1 MQMLTGKRIVLT
13 GGTGFVGSHLL
24 PKLVQANA
32 SVSCIVRSSS
42 DTSRLPPEVRVHVCD
57 LATGA
62 GLTEALNG
70 CDVLI
75 HMAALLFGSGFQAYL
90 ENNGTSAQRLC
101 QALAEI
107 PSPPKRIVLLSSM
120 AASGPDASTQG
131 AADTCLPRPVSAYGW
146 SKLLVERTFQ
156 ANFHGELVILR
167 PGIIYGSGDRG
178 LLPVFQGAK
187 HGFAVSPGFGRSFPV
202 SCIHAQDMAEA
213 LLCALSPKAHG
224 IYHVSDGQ
232 RYTMDS
238 FCQAMSEA
246 LGKNARVFH
255 IPLPIM
261 AITAACATF
270 WAKLRACV
278 CKKAGARA
286 PNWNLDK
293 YREAREAGWVCDSS
307 RLSLDTDFRAHLSL
321 AKGMEESVEG
331 YRKRGWL

>member
-13 GGTGFVGSHLL
+13 GGTGFVGGHLL
-24 PKLVQANA
+24 PKLVQAEA
-32 SVSCIVRSSS
+32 DVHCIVRSSS
-42 DTSRLPPEVRVHVCD
+42 DTSRLPPEVKTHVCD
-57 LATGA
+57 LASGA
-62 GLTEALNG
+62 GLKEALDH
-70 CDVLI
+70 CDVFI

-107 PSPPKRIVLLSSM
+107 AHPPKRVILLSSM
-120 AASGPDASTQG
+120 AASGPDASEQG
-131 AADTCLPRPVSAYGW
+131 ASDGCLPRPVSAYGW
-146 SKLLVERTFQ
+146 SKLFVERTFQ
-156 ANFHGELVILR
+156 AHFQGELIILR

-202 SCIHAQDMAEA
+202 SCIHAQDMADA
-213 LLCALSPKAHG
+213 LICALQAQAHG

-232 RYTMDS
+232 RYSMDS
-238 FCQAMSEA
+238 FCQAICQA
-246 LGKNARVFH
+246 LGRKAHIFH

-261 AITAACATF
+261 AVTAACATF
-270 WAKLRACV
+270 WARLRACLSRD
-278 CKKAGARA
+278 KSAKA

-307 RLSLDTDFRAHLSL
+307 RLSRDTDFHARLSL
-321 AKGMEESVEG
+321 AQGMEESVEG